1 VPRPLRWSLV
11 DEAPPVADPLHMTT
25 ADVADAVRQ
34 RPGGRPAMHDDAE
47 ARQSSVLIAL
57 ADDAVGRAGVL
68 LTRRSRLLRSHS
80 GEISFPGGRLD
91 DGETVEQAALRE
103 AWEEVGLA
111 PAAVELVGTLD
122 HIATVVSHSYIV
134 PVVGLLDAQLD
145 LVPTSMEVE
154 RVLWV
159 PLGEFVR
166 PDTYRVERWGE
177 PPSSRL
183 LYFFEL
189 DDETVWGATARI
201 LRDLLQRLA

>member
-1 VPRPLRWSLV
+1 
-11 DEAPPVADPLHMTT
+11 
-25 ADVADAVRQ
+25 
-34 RPGGRPAMHDDAE
+34 
-47 ARQSSVLIAL
+47 VLIAL
-57 ADDAVGRAGVL
+57 ADDAAGRAGVL